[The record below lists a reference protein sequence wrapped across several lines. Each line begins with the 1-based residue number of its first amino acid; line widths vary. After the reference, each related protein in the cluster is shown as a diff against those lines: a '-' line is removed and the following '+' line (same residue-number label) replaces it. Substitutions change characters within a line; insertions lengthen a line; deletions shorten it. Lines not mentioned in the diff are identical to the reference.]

1 MYFEKVVQPGQVG
14 TILVKVHTT
23 DQLGPIEGSYEL
35 STNDPRH
42 PFIKVTIVANVK
54 PLPAY
59 VKRITTADIAHGET
73 NSAFQIWPTARPA
86 ISIEPGERLAI
97 GLRIRALASD
107 AGTLK
112 LGPGAPDS
120 WKLRREAA
128 GDYWLDIPV
137 EAAGGSRTAKLV
149 VDPGEN
155 RSREI
160 PVQLMVTVP
169 AENLVVT
176 PRELDFGELPLTGVS
191 GAIKRFGIRK
201 IVGSFHIKTL
211 SSTLPFLKLQQA
223 TMVDGS
229 NYLIRV
235 TIDPTRPLKPGAY
248 SGVVLIETDEG
259 HRVEVPIKLKLVDR

>member
-1 MYFEKVVQPGQVG
+1 M
-14 TILVKVHTT
+14 
-23 DQLGPIEGSYEL
+23 
-35 STNDPRH
+35 
-42 PFIKVTIVANVK
+42 TIVANVK

-73 NSAFQIWPTARPA
+73 NGAFQIWPTTRPA
-86 ISIEPGERLAI
+86 ISVEPGERLTIA
-97 GLRIRALASD
+97 LRIRAVAPD

-112 LGPGAPDS
+112 LGPDAAES

-128 GDYWLDIPV
+128 GDYWLDIPID
-137 EAAGGSRTAKLV
+137 AGGGSGSRTAPLV
-149 VDPGEN
+149 VDLGEN

-160 PVQLMVTVP
+160 RVQLMVSVP

-176 PRELDFGELPLTGVS
+176 PRELDFGELTLAGVS
-191 GAIKRFGIRK
+191 GAIKRAGVRK
-201 IVGSFHIKTL
+201 IVGSFHIKML
-211 SSTLPFLKLQQA
+211 SSTLPFLKLQQS

-235 TIDPTRPLKPGAY
+235 TIDPTKPLKPGAY

-259 HRVEVPIKLKLVDR
+259 HRVEVPIKLKVS

>member
-1 MYFEKVVQPGQVG
+1 M
-14 TILVKVHTT
+14 
-23 DQLGPIEGSYEL
+23 
-35 STNDPRH
+35 
-42 PFIKVTIVANVK
+42 TIVANIK
-54 PLPAY
+54 PLPTY

-97 GLRIRALASD
+97 ALRLRALAPD

-112 LGPGAPDS
+112 LGPAAPAS

-128 GDYWLDIPV
+128 GDYWLDILV
-137 EAAGGSRTAKLV
+137 EAGGGSHTEPLV
-149 VDPGEN
+149 VDLGEN
-155 RSREI
+155 RSGEI
-160 PVQLMVTVP
+160 RVRLMVTVP

-176 PRELDFGELPLTGVS
+176 PRELDFGELTLAGVS
-191 GAIKRFGIRK
+191 NASQRFGVRK
-201 IVGSFHIKTL
+201 IVGSFHIKKL
-211 SSTLPFLKLQQA
+211 SSTLPFLKLEQA

-229 NYLIRV
+229 NYRIRI

-259 HRVEVPIKLKLVDR
+259 HRVEVPIKMKLVE